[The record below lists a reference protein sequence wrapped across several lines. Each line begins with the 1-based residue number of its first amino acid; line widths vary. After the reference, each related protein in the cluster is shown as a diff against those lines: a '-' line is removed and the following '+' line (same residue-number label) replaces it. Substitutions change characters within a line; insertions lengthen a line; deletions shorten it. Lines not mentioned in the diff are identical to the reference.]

1 MNRKRT
7 ALIVVILSLLCLST
21 ISAQEVSPET
31 LAKRA
36 RRKNLTVK
44 EWNTEQRNKWL
55 DHLTVYDSEGRK
67 IEEIEY
73 ASYGQ
78 KERITTEYNQQ
89 GLVEKEIVYDDRN
102 RAVRIR
108 KYEYNT
114 DGTKC
119 KQYNY
124 LPNGK
129 LYSVKS
135 FEYIFSSDA
144 DTMQ

>member
-7 ALIVVILSLLCLST
+7 ALIVVILSLLGVAT
-21 ISAQEVSPET
+21 ISAQEISPET

-36 RRKNLTVK
+36 RRKNLTIK

-67 IEEIEY
+67 VEEIEY

-102 RAVRIR
+102 RPVRIR
-108 KYEYNT
+108 KYEYNP

-144 DTMQ
+144 DTLQ